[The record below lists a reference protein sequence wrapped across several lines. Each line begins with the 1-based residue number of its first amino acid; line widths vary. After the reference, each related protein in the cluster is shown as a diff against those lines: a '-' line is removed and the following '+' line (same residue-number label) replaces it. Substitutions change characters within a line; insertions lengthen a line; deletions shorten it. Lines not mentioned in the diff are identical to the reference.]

1 MEQPVIKEGTL
12 ALIDTFAYLFRSY
25 YMSAKNK
32 PLTNDKGFPTGLL
45 TGLVGMVKKFY
56 KDRKNMPFIVF
67 ALESQTKTKRAEK
80 LGEYKQ
86 NRKDAPKEMLLQ
98 IPIALEWLQKMGFTC
113 VEVNGF
119 EADDVIASL
128 ATLSP
133 YKTRIYS
140 KDKDFNQLLS
150 DKIALFDGKT
160 EFLAKDCVEKYG
172 ILPSQFTDYQGIVG
186 DSSDNYKG
194 VKGIGSKNAKE
205 LLQQLGS
212 LEKIYENLDLAKNLL
227 SPKMY
232 QALIQDKGSAFL
244 SKELA
249 TLERGCIKE
258 FDFLSCAFPSEN
270 PLLKIK
276 DELKEYGFISTLRD
290 LENSPTPLILENT
303 PLLDS
308 MPILENAP
316 ILDSVPIL
324 ENAPILDSVPASD
337 NAPKKSRMIVLESAA
352 PLNAFLEKL
361 KNPNA
366 RVFMRLVLN
375 KEKKVLALAFLLQ
388 DQGYFLPLE
397 EALFSPFSLEF
408 LENAFSQMLQH
419 AQIVGHDLKPLLSF
433 LKAKYQVPLENIRI
447 QDTQILAFLKNPEKV
462 GFDEVLREY
471 LKEELIPH
479 EKIKDFKAKA
489 EKSEQLNTELNAL
502 KRLCE
507 YFETGGLEE
516 GLLTLARDIE
526 TPFVKV
532 LMDMEFQ
539 GFKIDAP
546 YFKRLEQ
553 EFKDELKV
561 LERQILDL
569 IGVDFNLNSPKQLG
583 EVLYEK
589 LGLPKNKSHSTDEKN
604 LLKILDKH
612 PSIALI
618 LEYRE
623 LNKLFNTYTTPL
635 LRLKDKDDKIH
646 TTFIQTGT
654 ATGRLSSHSPNL
666 QNIPVRSPKGL
677 LIRKGFI
684 ASSKEYCLLGVD
696 YSQIELR
703 LLAHFSQDKD
713 LMEAFLK
720 GRDIHLE
727 TSKALFGGDLAKEKR
742 SIAKSINFGLVYGM
756 GSKKLSETLNIPLN
770 EAKSYIE
777 AYFKRFPSIK
787 DYLNR
792 MKEEILKTSKAFTL
806 LGRYRVF
813 DFTGANDYVKGNYLR
828 EGVNAIFQGSASDL
842 LKLGMLKVS
851 ERFKNNPSVRLLLQ
865 VHDELIFEI
874 EEKNAPEL
882 QQEIQRILNDEVY
895 PLRVPLETSAFV
907 ANRWNELKG

>member
-1 MEQPVIKEGTL
+1 MEEPVIKEGTL

-67 ALESQTKTKRAEK
+67 ALESQIKTKRSEK

-98 IPIALEWLQKMGFTC
+98 IPIALEWLQKMGFVC
-113 VEVNGF
+113 VEVSGF

-205 LLQQLGS
+205 LLQRLGS

-232 QALIQDKGSAFL
+232 QALIQDKESAFL

-258 FDFLSCAFPSEN
+258 FDFSSCAFPSEN

-290 LENSPTPLILENT
+290 LENSPTPLILDNASLLENT
-303 PLLDS
+303 L
-308 MPILENAP
+308 
-316 ILDSVPIL
+316 
-324 ENAPILDSVPASD
+324 ASD
-337 NAPKKSRMIVLESAA
+337 NAPKKSCMIVLENTAFLS
-352 PLNAFLEKL
+352 AFLEKL
-361 KNPNA
+361 EKTNA
-366 RVFMRLVLN
+366 RIFMRLALD
-375 KEKKVLALAFLLQ
+375 KEKKVLALAFLYE

-408 LENAFSQMLQH
+408 LQNAFSQMLQH
-419 AQIVGHDLKPLLSF
+419 ACIIGHDLKPLLSF
-433 LKAKYQVPLENIRI
+433 LKAKYQVSLENIRI

-462 GFDEVLREY
+462 GFDEVLKQY
-471 LKEELIPH
+471 LKEEWIPH
-479 EKIKDFKAKA
+479 EKIKDFKTKSKA
-489 EKSEQLNTELNAL
+489 GKLEQLDRELNAL

-507 YFETGGLEE
+507 YFEKGGLEE
-516 GLLTLARDIE
+516 GLLALAREVE
-526 TPFVKV
+526 TPLMKV
-532 LMDMEFQ
+532 LMGMEFQ

-553 EFKDELKV
+553 EFKNELHV
-561 LERQILDL
+561 LERQILEL
-569 IGVDFNLNSPKQLG
+569 IGVDFNLNSPKQLS
-583 EVLYEK
+583 EILYEK
-589 LGLPKNKSHSTDEKN
+589 LELPKNKSHSTDEKS

-713 LMEAFLK
+713 LMDAFLK

-727 TSKALFGGDLAKEKR
+727 TSKALFGEDLAKEKR

-813 DFTGANDYVKGNYLR
+813 DFTGANDYIKGNYLR

-874 EEKNAPEL
+874 EEKNALEL

-895 PLRVPLETSAFV
+895 PLRVPLETSAFI
-907 ANRWNELKG
+907 AKRWNELKG

>member
-1 MEQPVIKEGTL
+1 MEEPVIKEGTL

-25 YMSAKNK
+25 YMGAKNK
-32 PLTNDKGFPTGLL
+32 ALTNDKGFPTGLL

-113 VEVNGF
+113 VEVSGF

-205 LLQQLGS
+205 LLQRLGS
-212 LEKIYENLDLAKNLL
+212 LEKIYENLDLVKNLL

-232 QALIQDKGSAFL
+232 QALIQDKESAFL

-276 DELKEYGFISTLRD
+276 NELKEYGFISTLRD
-290 LENSPTPLILENT
+290 LENSPTPLILDNTPPLENT
-303 PLLDS
+303 P
-308 MPILENAP
+308 
-316 ILDSVPIL
+316 
-324 ENAPILDSVPASD
+324 ASE
-337 NAPKKSRMIVLESAA
+337 NAPKKSRLIVLENTA
-352 PLNAFLEKL
+352 PLSAFLEKL
-361 KNPNA
+361 KKTNA
-366 RVFMRLVLN
+366 RIFMRLVLD
-375 KEKKVLALAFLLQ
+375 KEKKVLALAFLLE

-397 EALFSPFSLEF
+397 EVLFSPFSLEF
-408 LENAFSQMLQH
+408 LQNAFSQILQH
-419 AQIVGHDLKPLLSF
+419 AQIIGHDLKPLLSF
-433 LKAKYQVPLENIRI
+433 LKAKYQVSLENIRI

-462 GFDEVLREY
+462 GFDEVLKQY
-471 LKEELIPH
+471 LKEEWIPH
-479 EKIKDFKAKA
+479 EKIKDFKTKSKA
-489 EKSEQLNTELNAL
+489 EKLEQLDMELNAL

-507 YFETGGLEE
+507 YFEKGGLEE
-516 GLLTLARDIE
+516 GLLALAREVE
-526 TPFVKV
+526 TPFMKV
-532 LMDMEFQ
+532 LMGMEFQ

-553 EFKDELKV
+553 EFKNELHV

-569 IGVDFNLNSPKQLG
+569 IGADFNLNSPKQLS
-583 EVLYEK
+583 EILYEK
-589 LGLPKNKSHSTDEKN
+589 LELPQNKSHSTDEKS

-713 LMEAFLK
+713 LMDAFLK

-727 TSKALFGGDLAKEKR
+727 TSKALFGEDLAKEKR

-756 GSKKLSETLNIPLN
+756 GSKKLSETLNIPLS

-777 AYFKRFPSIK
+777 AYFRRFPSIK

-813 DFTGANDYVKGNYLR
+813 DFTGANDYIKGNYLR

-874 EEKNAPEL
+874 EEKNALEL
-882 QQEIQRILNDEVY
+882 QREIQRILNDEVY
-895 PLRVPLETSAFV
+895 PLRVPLETSAFI
-907 ANRWNELKG
+907 AKRWNELKG

>member
-25 YMSAKNK
+25 YMSAKTK

-113 VEVNGF
+113 VEISGF
-119 EADDVIASL
+119 EADDVIATL

-194 VKGIGSKNAKE
+194 VKGIGNKNAKE

-232 QALIQDKGSAFL
+232 QALIQDKESAFL

-290 LENSPTPLILENT
+290 LENSPLIV
-303 PLLDS
+303 
-308 MPILENAP
+308 ENAP
-316 ILDSVPIL
+316 ILNSVPIL
-324 ENAPILDSVPASD
+324 DNTPTLDS
-337 NAPKKSRMIVLESAA
+337 APKKSRMIVLESAE
-352 PLNAFLEKL
+352 PLSMFLEKL

-366 RVFMRLVLN
+366 RVFMRLVLD
-375 KEKKVLALAFLLQ
+375 KDKKILALAFLLQ

-408 LENAFSQMLQH
+408 LQNAFSQILQH
-419 AQIVGHDLKPLLSF
+419 ACIIGHDLKPLLSF
-433 LKAKYQVPLENIRI
+433 LKAKYQVSLENIHI

-462 GFDEVLREY
+462 GFDEVLKEY
-471 LKEELIPH
+471 LKEDLISH
-479 EKIKDFKAKA
+479 EKIKDFKTTSKA
-489 EKSEQLNTELNAL
+489 EKSERLSLELNAL

-507 YFETGGLEE
+507 YFEKGGLEE
-516 GLLTLARDIE
+516 GLLTLAKEIE

-532 LMDMEFQ
+532 LMGMEFQ

-553 EFKDELKV
+553 EFKNELNV

-583 EVLYEK
+583 EVLYDK

-612 PSIALI
+612 PSIPLI

-727 TSKALFGGDLAKEKR
+727 TSKALFGEDLAKEKR

-756 GSKKLSETLNIPLN
+756 GSKKLSETLSIPLS

-787 DYLNR
+787 DYLNGMR
-792 MKEEILKTSKAFTL
+792 EEILKTSKAFTL

-813 DFTGANDYVKGNYLR
+813 DFNGVNDYVKGNYLR

-895 PLRVPLETSAFV
+895 PLRVPLETSAFI
-907 ANRWNELKG
+907 AKRWNELKG

>member
-32 PLTNDKGFPTGLL
+32 PLTNVKGFPTGLL

-113 VEVNGF
+113 VEVSGF

-205 LLQQLGS
+205 LLQRLGS

-232 QALIQDKGSAFL
+232 QALIQDKASAFL

-258 FDFLSCAFPSEN
+258 FDFLSCAFPNEN

-290 LENSPTPLILENT
+290 LEKSPLIA
-303 PLLDS
+303 
-308 MPILENAP
+308 ENAP
-316 ILDSVPIL
+316 ILD
-324 ENAPILDSVPASD
+324 NAPASD
-337 NAPKKSRMIVLESAA
+337 NAPALENAPKKSCMIVLESAE
-352 PLNAFLEKL
+352 PLSMFLEKL
-361 KNPNA
+361 KKTNA
-366 RVFMRLVLN
+366 RIFMRLVLN

-408 LENAFSQMLQH
+408 LQNAFSQMLQH
-419 AQIVGHDLKPLLSF
+419 ACIIGHDLKPLLSF
-433 LKAKYQVPLENIRI
+433 LKAKYQVSLENIRI

-462 GFDEVLREY
+462 GFDEVLKEY

-479 EKIKDFKAKA
+479 EKIKDFKTTSKA
-489 EKSEQLNTELNAL
+489 EKLEQLSLELSAL

-507 YFETGGLEE
+507 YFEKGGLEE
-516 GLLTLARDIE
+516 NLLALARGVE
-526 TPFVKV
+526 TPFMKV
-532 LMDMEFQ
+532 LMGMEFQ

-589 LGLPKNKSHSTDEKN
+589 LGLPKNKSHSTDEKS

-756 GSKKLSETLNIPLN
+756 GSKKLSETLNISLS

-813 DFTGANDYVKGNYLR
+813 DFNGVNDYIKGNYLR

-874 EEKNAPEL
+874 EEKNALEL

-895 PLRVPLETSAFV
+895 PLRVPLETSTFIAK
-907 ANRWNELKG
+907 RWNELKD

>member
-1 MEQPVIKEGTL
+1 MEEPVIKEGTL

-67 ALESQTKTKRAEK
+67 ALESQTKTKRSEK

-113 VEVNGF
+113 VEVSGF

-205 LLQQLGS
+205 LLQRLGS

-258 FDFLSCAFPSEN
+258 FDFSSCAFPSEN

-290 LENSPTPLILENT
+290 LENSPKPLISDNTPLLENT
-303 PLLDS
+303 PLL
-308 MPILENAP
+308 
-316 ILDSVPIL
+316 
-324 ENAPILDSVPASD
+324 D
-337 NAPKKSRMIVLESAA
+337 NAPKKSRMIILENTES
-352 PLNAFLEKL
+352 LSAFLERL
-361 KNPNA
+361 KKTNA
-366 RVFMRLVLN
+366 RIFMRLVLD
-375 KEKKVLALAFLLQ
+375 KEKKVLALAFLLE

-408 LENAFSQMLQH
+408 LQNAFFKMLQH
-419 AQIVGHDLKPLLSF
+419 AQIIGHDLKPLLSF
-433 LKAKYQVPLENIRI
+433 LKAKYQVSLEDIRI

-462 GFDEVLREY
+462 GFDEVLKQY
-471 LKEELIPH
+471 LKEEWIPH
-479 EKIKDFKAKA
+479 EKIKDFKTKSKA
-489 EKSEQLNTELNAL
+489 GKLEQLDRELNAL

-507 YFETGGLEE
+507 YFEKGGLEE
-516 GLLTLARDIE
+516 GLLALAREVE
-526 TPFVKV
+526 TPFMKV
-532 LMDMEFQ
+532 LMGMEFQ
-539 GFKIDAP
+539 GFKIDAS

-553 EFKDELKV
+553 EFKNELHV
-561 LERQILDL
+561 LERQILEL
-569 IGVDFNLNSPKQLG
+569 IGVDFNLNSPKQLS
-583 EVLYEK
+583 EILYEK
-589 LGLPKNKSHSTDEKN
+589 LELPKNKSHSTDEKS

-713 LMEAFLK
+713 LMDAFLK

-727 TSKALFGGDLAKEKR
+727 TSKALFGEDLAKEKR

-770 EAKSYIE
+770 EAKSYTE
-777 AYFKRFPSIK
+777 AYFRRFPSIK

-813 DFTGANDYVKGNYLR
+813 DFAGANDYIKGNYLR

-895 PLRVPLETSAFV
+895 SLRVPLETSAFM
-907 ANRWNELKG
+907 AKRWNELKG

>member
-1 MEQPVIKEGTL
+1 MEELKEGTL

-25 YMSAKNK
+25 FMSAKNK

-80 LGEYKQ
+80 LGEYKK

-98 IPIALEWLQKMGFTC
+98 IPIALEWLQKMGFVC
-113 VEVNGF
+113 VEVSGF

-205 LLQQLGS
+205 LLQRLGS

-232 QALIQDKGSAFL
+232 QSLIQDKGSAFL

-258 FDFLSCAFPSEN
+258 FDFSSCAFPSEN

-290 LENSPTPLILENT
+290 LENSPTPLILDNA
-303 PLLDS
+303 PL
-308 MPILENAP
+308 LENAP
-316 ILDSVPIL
+316 LL
-324 ENAPILDSVPASD
+324 D
-337 NAPKKSRMIVLESAA
+337 NAPKKSRMIVLENTE
-352 PLNAFLEKL
+352 PLSAFLEKL
-361 KNPNA
+361 KKTNA
-366 RVFMRLVLN
+366 RIFMRLVLD
-375 KEKKVLALAFLLQ
+375 KEKKVLALAFLLE

-408 LENAFSQMLQH
+408 LQNAFFKMLQH
-419 AQIVGHDLKPLLSF
+419 AQIIGHDLKPLLSF
-433 LKAKYQVPLENIRI
+433 LKAKYQVSLENIRI

-462 GFDEVLREY
+462 GFDEVLKQY
-471 LKEELIPH
+471 LKEELVPH
-479 EKIKDFKAKA
+479 EKIKDFKTKSKA
-489 EKSEQLNTELNAL
+489 EKLEQLDRELHAL

-507 YFETGGLEE
+507 YFEKGGLEE
-516 GLLTLARDIE
+516 GLLALAREVE
-526 TPFVKV
+526 TPFMKV
-532 LMDMEFQ
+532 LMGMEFQ

-553 EFKDELKV
+553 EFKNELHV

-569 IGVDFNLNSPKQLG
+569 IGVDFNLNSPKQLS
-583 EVLYEK
+583 EILYEK
-589 LGLPKNKSHSTDEKN
+589 LELPKNKSHSTDEKS

-713 LMEAFLK
+713 LMDAFLK

-727 TSKALFGGDLAKEKR
+727 TSKALFGEDLAKEKR

-813 DFTGANDYVKGNYLR
+813 DFTGVNDYIKGNYLR

-874 EEKNAPEL
+874 EEKNALEL

-895 PLRVPLETSAFV
+895 PLRVPLETSAFM
-907 ANRWNELKG
+907 AKRWNELKG

>member
-56 KDRKNMPFIVF
+56 KDKKNMPFIVF

-194 VKGIGSKNAKE
+194 IKGIGSKNAKE

-232 QALIQDKGSAFL
+232 QALIHDKGSAFL

-258 FDFLSCAFPSEN
+258 FDFSSCAFPSEN

-290 LENSPTPLILENT
+290 LENSPLIV
-303 PLLDS
+303 
-308 MPILENAP
+308 ENAP

-324 ENAPILDSVPASD
+324 ENAPALD
-337 NAPKKSRMIVLESAA
+337 NAPKKSRMIVLE
-352 PLNAFLEKL
+352 NAELLSMFLEKL
-361 KNPNA
+361 KNPST
-366 RVFMRLVLN
+366 RVFARLVLN
-375 KEKKVLALAFLLQ
+375 KEKKVLALAFLYE

-408 LENAFSQMLQH
+408 LQNAFSQMLQH
-419 AQIVGHDLKPLLSF
+419 ACIIGHDLKPLLSF
-433 LKAKYQVPLENIRI
+433 LKAKYQVSLENIHI

-462 GFDEVLREY
+462 GFDEVLKEY
-471 LKEELIPH
+471 LKEDLIPH
-479 EKIKDFKAKA
+479 EKIKDFKTTSKA
-489 EKSEQLNTELNAL
+489 EKLEQLNMELNAL

-507 YFETGGLEE
+507 YFEKGGLEE
-516 GLLTLARDIE
+516 GLLILARDIE
-526 TPFVKV
+526 TPFMKV

-553 EFKDELKV
+553 EFKNELHV

-569 IGVDFNLNSPKQLG
+569 IGVDFNLNSPKQLS
-583 EVLYEK
+583 EILYEK

-612 PSIALI
+612 PSIPLI

-742 SIAKSINFGLVYGM
+742 SITKSINFGLVYGM
-756 GSKKLSETLNIPLN
+756 GSKKLSETLNIPLS

-787 DYLNR
+787 DYLNG

-813 DFTGANDYVKGNYLR
+813 DFNGVNDYVKGNYLR

-895 PLRVPLETSAFV
+895 PLRVPLETSTFIAK
-907 ANRWNELKG
+907 RWNELKG

>member
-25 YMSAKNK
+25 YMSAKTK

-113 VEVNGF
+113 VEMSGF

-212 LEKIYENLDLAKNLL
+212 LENIYENLDLAKNLL

-232 QALIQDKGSAFL
+232 QALIQDKASAFL

-258 FDFLSCAFPSEN
+258 FDFLGCAFPSEN

-290 LENSPTPLILENT
+290 LENSSTPLILDNAPLLENT
-303 PLLDS
+303 PLLD
-308 MPILENAP
+308 NT
-316 ILDSVPIL
+316 
-324 ENAPILDSVPASD
+324 PASD
-337 NAPKKSRMIVLESAA
+337 NAPTKSSMIVLESAE
-352 PLNAFLEKL
+352 PLSMVLEKL

-366 RVFMRLVLN
+366 RVFARLVLD

-408 LENAFSQMLQH
+408 LQNAFSQMLQH
-419 AQIVGHDLKPLLSF
+419 VQIVGHDLKPLLSF
-433 LKAKYQVPLENIRI
+433 LKAKYQVSLENIRI

-462 GFDEVLREY
+462 GFDEVLKEY
-471 LKEELIPH
+471 LKEDLIPH
-479 EKIKDFKAKA
+479 EKIKDFKTKA
-489 EKSEQLNTELNAL
+489 EKLELLSVELNAL

-507 YFETGGLEE
+507 YFEKGGLEE
-516 GLLTLARDIE
+516 NLLALARGVE
-526 TPFVKV
+526 TPFMKV
-532 LMDMEFQ
+532 LMGMEFQ

-553 EFKDELKV
+553 EFKNELHV

-569 IGVDFNLNSPKQLG
+569 IGVGFNLNSPKQLS
-583 EVLYEK
+583 EILYEK
-589 LGLPKNKSHSTDEKN
+589 LELPKNKSHSTDEKN

-612 PSIALI
+612 PSIPLI

>member
-1 MEQPVIKEGTL
+1 MEELKEGTL

-45 TGLVGMVKKFY
+45 MGLVGMVKKFY

-113 VEVNGF
+113 VEVSGF

-160 EFLAKDCVEKYG
+160 EFLVKDCVEKYG

-205 LLQQLGS
+205 LLQRLGS

-249 TLERGCIKE
+249 TLERECIKE

-290 LENSPTPLILENT
+290 LENSPTPLILDNAL
-303 PLLDS
+303 LLD
-308 MPILENAP
+308 NT
-316 ILDSVPIL
+316 
-324 ENAPILDSVPASD
+324 PASD
-337 NAPKKSRMIVLESAA
+337 NAPKKSRMIVLENTE
-352 PLNAFLEKL
+352 PLSAFLEKL
-361 KNPNA
+361 EKTNA
-366 RVFMRLVLN
+366 RIFMRLALD

-408 LENAFSQMLQH
+408 LQNAFFKMLQH

-433 LKAKYQVPLENIRI
+433 LKAKYQVSLENIRI

-462 GFDEVLREY
+462 GFDEVLKEY
-471 LKEELIPH
+471 LKEEWIPH
-479 EKIKDFKAKA
+479 EKIKDFKTKSKA
-489 EKSEQLNTELNAL
+489 EKLELLSVELNAL

-507 YFETGGLEE
+507 YFEKGGLEE
-516 GLLTLARDIE
+516 GLLALAREVE

-532 LMDMEFQ
+532 LIGMEFQ

-553 EFKDELKV
+553 EFKNELHV
-561 LERQILDL
+561 LERQILEL
-569 IGVDFNLNSPKQLG
+569 IGVDFNLNSPKQLS

-589 LGLPKNKSHSTDEKN
+589 LELPQNKSHSTDEKS

-727 TSKALFGGDLAKEKR
+727 TSKALFGEDLAKEKR

-813 DFTGANDYVKGNYLR
+813 DFTGANDYIKGNYLR

-895 PLRVPLETSAFV
+895 PLRVPLETSAFI
-907 ANRWNELKG
+907 AKRWNELKG

>member
-98 IPIALEWLQKMGFTC
+98 IPIALEWLQKMGFVC

-205 LLQQLGS
+205 LLQRLGS

-232 QALIQDKGSAFL
+232 QALIQDKASAFL

-290 LENSPTPLILENT
+290 LENSPTPLILDNA
-303 PLLDS
+303 PLLD
-308 MPILENAP
+308 NA
-316 ILDSVPIL
+316 ST
-324 ENAPILDSVPASD
+324 SD
-337 NAPKKSRMIVLESAA
+337 NAPKKSRLIVLENTELLS
-352 PLNAFLEKL
+352 AFLEKL
-361 KNPNA
+361 KKTNA
-366 RVFMRLVLN
+366 RIFARLVLD
-375 KEKKVLALAFLLQ
+375 KEKKVLALAFLYE

-408 LENAFSQMLQH
+408 LQNAFSQMLQH
-419 AQIVGHDLKPLLSF
+419 AQIIGHDLKPLLSF

-462 GFDEVLREY
+462 GFDEVLKQY

-479 EKIKDFKAKA
+479 EKIKDFKTKSKA
-489 EKSEQLNTELNAL
+489 EKSEQLDRELNAL

-507 YFETGGLEE
+507 YFEKGGLEE
-516 GLLTLARDIE
+516 GLLALAREVE
-526 TPFVKV
+526 TPFMKV
-532 LMDMEFQ
+532 LMGMEFQ

-553 EFKDELKV
+553 EFKNELHV
-561 LERQILDL
+561 LERQILEL
-569 IGVDFNLNSPKQLG
+569 IGADFNLNSPKQLS
-583 EVLYEK
+583 EILYEK
-589 LGLPKNKSHSTDEKN
+589 LELPKNKSHSTDEKS

-713 LMEAFLK
+713 LMDAFLK

-727 TSKALFGGDLAKEKR
+727 TSKALFGEDLAKEKR

-756 GSKKLSETLNIPLN
+756 GSKKLSETLNIPLS

-813 DFTGANDYVKGNYLR
+813 DFTGANDYIKGNYLR

-895 PLRVPLETSAFV
+895 PLRVPLETSAFI
-907 ANRWNELKG
+907 AKRWNELKG

>member
-67 ALESQTKTKRAEK
+67 ALESQTKTKRSEK

-205 LLQQLGS
+205 LLQRLGS

-232 QALIQDKGSAFL
+232 QALIHDKASAFL

-290 LENSPTPLILENT
+290 LENSSTPLIAENA
-303 PLLDS
+303 PLLD
-308 MPILENAP
+308 NAP
-316 ILDSVPIL
+316 TL
-324 ENAPILDSVPASD
+324 D
-337 NAPKKSRMIVLESAA
+337 NAPKKSCMIVLKSVE
-352 PLNAFLEKL
+352 PLSMFLEKL

-397 EALFSPFSLEF
+397 EVLFSPFSLEF
-408 LENAFSQMLQH
+408 LQNAFSQMLQH
-419 AQIVGHDLKPLLSF
+419 AQIIGHDLKPLLSF
-433 LKAKYQVPLENIRI
+433 LKAKYQVSLENIRI

-462 GFDEVLREY
+462 GFDEALKEY

-479 EKIKDFKAKA
+479 EKIKDFKTKSKT
-489 EKSEQLNTELNAL
+489 EKLEQLDMELNAL

-507 YFETGGLEE
+507 YFEKGGLEE
-516 GLLTLARDIE
+516 GLLALAREVE

-532 LMDMEFQ
+532 LMGMEFQ

-553 EFKDELKV
+553 EFKNELHV

-569 IGVDFNLNSPKQLG
+569 IGVDFNLNSPKQLS

-589 LGLPKNKSHSTDEKN
+589 LELPKNKSHSTDEKN

-720 GRDIHLE
+720 GQDIHLE
-727 TSKALFGGDLAKEKR
+727 TSKALFGEDLAKEKR

-813 DFTGANDYVKGNYLR
+813 DFTGANDYIKGNYLR

>member
-80 LGEYKQ
+80 LGAYKQ

-113 VEVNGF
+113 VEVSGF

-150 DKIALFDGKT
+150 DKIVLFDGKT

-205 LLQQLGS
+205 LLQRLGS

-232 QALIQDKGSAFL
+232 QALIHDKESAFL

-249 TLERGCIKE
+249 TLERGCIQE

-290 LENSPTPLILENT
+290 LENSPAPLISDNA
-303 PLLDS
+303 
-308 MPILENAP
+308 PILENAP
-316 ILDSVPIL
+316 
-324 ENAPILDSVPASD
+324 
-337 NAPKKSRMIVLESAA
+337 KKSRLIVLENIVLLS
-352 PLNAFLEKL
+352 AFLEKL
-361 KNPNA
+361 KNSNA
-366 RVFMRLVLN
+366 RIFARLVLD

-397 EALFSPFSLEF
+397 EALFSPFSSEF
-408 LENAFSQMLQH
+408 LQNAFSQMLQH
-419 AQIVGHDLKPLLSF
+419 AQIIGHDLKPLLSF
-433 LKAKYQVPLENIRI
+433 LKAKYQVSLENIRI

-462 GFDEVLREY
+462 GLDEALQEY
-471 LKEELIPH
+471 LKEELVLH
-479 EKIKDFKAKA
+479 ETIKDFKTKSKA
-489 EKSEQLNTELNAL
+489 EKLEQLDRELNAL
-502 KRLCE
+502 KRLCA
-507 YFETGGLEE
+507 YFEKGGLEE
-516 GLLTLARDIE
+516 GLLALAKEVE

-532 LMDMEFQ
+532 LMGMEFQ

-546 YFKRLEQ
+546 YFKHLEQ
-553 EFKDELKV
+553 EFKNELHV

-569 IGVDFNLNSPKQLG
+569 IGVDFNLNSPKQLS
-583 EVLYEK
+583 EILYEK
-589 LGLPKNKSHSTDEKN
+589 LELPQNKSHSTDEKS

-713 LMEAFLK
+713 LIDAFLK

-727 TSKALFGGDLAKEKR
+727 TSKALFGEELAKEKR

-907 ANRWNELKG
+907 AKRWNELKG

>member
-1 MEQPVIKEGTL
+1 MEQLKEGTL

-32 PLTNDKGFPTGLL
+32 PLTNNKGFPTGLL

-67 ALESQTKTKRAEK
+67 ALESQTKTKRSEK
-80 LGEYKQ
+80 LGAYKQ

-113 VEVNGF
+113 VEVSGF
-119 EADDVIASL
+119 EADDVIATL

-160 EFLAKDCVEKYG
+160 EFLAKDCVKKYG

-205 LLQQLGS
+205 LLQRLGS
-212 LEKIYENLDLAKNLL
+212 LEKIYESLDLAKNLL

-232 QALIQDKGSAFL
+232 QALIQDKESAFL

-249 TLERGCIKE
+249 TLERECIKE

-290 LENSPTPLILENT
+290 LENSPAPLILENT
-303 PLLDS
+303 PAL
-308 MPILENAP
+308 
-316 ILDSVPIL
+316 
-324 ENAPILDSVPASD
+324 D
-337 NAPKKSRMIVLESAA
+337 NAPKKSCMIVLENTA
-352 PLNAFLEKL
+352 PLSAFLEKL

-366 RVFMRLVLN
+366 RIFMRLVLN
-375 KEKKVLALAFLLQ
+375 KEKKVLALAFLEE

-397 EALFSPFSLEF
+397 EALFSPFSSEF
-408 LENAFSQMLQH
+408 LQNAFSQMLQH

-433 LKAKYQVPLENIRI
+433 LKAKYQVSLENIRI

-462 GFDEVLREY
+462 GFDEVLKEY
-471 LKEELIPH
+471 LKEELILH
-479 EKIKDFKAKA
+479 ETIKDFKTKSKA
-489 EKSEQLNTELNAL
+489 EKLERLDRELNAL
-502 KRLCE
+502 KRLCT
-507 YFETGGLEE
+507 YFEKGGLEE
-516 GLLTLARDIE
+516 NLLALAREVE

-532 LMDMEFQ
+532 LMGMEFQ

-546 YFKRLEQ
+546 YFKQLEQ
-553 EFKDELKV
+553 EFKNELHV

-569 IGVDFNLNSPKQLG
+569 IGVDFNLNSPKQLS
-583 EVLYEK
+583 EILYEK
-589 LGLPKNKSHSTDEKN
+589 LELPKNKSHSTDEKS

-666 QNIPVRSPKGL
+666 QNIPVRSSKGL

-713 LMEAFLK
+713 LMDAFLK

-813 DFTGANDYVKGNYLR
+813 DFNGVNDYVKGNYLR

-907 ANRWNELKG
+907 AKRWNELKG

>member
-25 YMSAKNK
+25 YMSAKTK

-56 KDRKNMPFIVF
+56 KDKKNMPFIVF

-160 EFLAKDCVEKYG
+160 EFLVKDCVEKYG

-290 LENSPTPLILENT
+290 LENSPTPLIV
-303 PLLDS
+303 
-308 MPILENAP
+308 ENAP

-324 ENAPILDSVPASD
+324 DSTPASD
-337 NAPKKSRMIVLESAA
+337 NAPKKLRMIVLESAA
-352 PLNAFLEKL
+352 PLSMFLEKL

-408 LENAFSQMLQH
+408 LQNAFSQMLQH

-433 LKAKYQVPLENIRI
+433 LKAKYQVSLENIRI

-471 LKEELIPH
+471 LKEDLIPH
-479 EKIKDFKAKA
+479 EKIKDFKTKSKV
-489 EKSEQLNTELNAL
+489 EKLEQLDMELNAL

-507 YFETGGLEE
+507 YFEKGGLEE
-516 GLLTLARDIE
+516 GLLALARE
-526 TPFVKV
+526 VEVPLMKV
-532 LMDMEFQ
+532 LMGMEFQ

-553 EFKDELKV
+553 EFKNELHV

-569 IGVDFNLNSPKQLG
+569 IGVDFNLNSPKQLS
-583 EVLYEK
+583 EILYEK
-589 LGLPKNKSHSTDEKN
+589 LELPQNKSRSTDEKS

-713 LMEAFLK
+713 LMDAFLK

-813 DFTGANDYVKGNYLR
+813 DFNGVNDYVKGNYLR

-895 PLRVPLETSAFV
+895 PLRVPLETSAFI
-907 ANRWNELKG
+907 AKRWNELKG

>member
-56 KDRKNMPFIVF
+56 KDKKNMPFIVF

-113 VEVNGF
+113 VEISGF

-205 LLQQLGS
+205 LLQRLGS

-270 PLLKIK
+270 PLLKIR

-290 LENSPTPLILENT
+290 LENSPLILDNA
-303 PLLDS
+303 PALDS
-308 MPILENAP
+308 T
-316 ILDSVPIL
+316 
-324 ENAPILDSVPASD
+324 PALD
-337 NAPKKSRMIVLESAA
+337 NAPKKSRMIVLENTELLSM
-352 PLNAFLEKL
+352 FLEKL

-366 RVFMRLVLN
+366 RIFARLVLN

-397 EALFSPFSLEF
+397 EALFSPFSLE
-408 LENAFSQMLQH
+408 LLQNAFSQMLQH
-419 AQIVGHDLKPLLSF
+419 ACIIGHDLKPLLSF

-462 GFDEVLREY
+462 GFDEVLEEY
-471 LKEELIPH
+471 LKEDLIPH
-479 EKIKDFKAKA
+479 EKIKDFKTTSKA
-489 EKSEQLNTELNAL
+489 EKSEQLSLELNAL

-507 YFETGGLEE
+507 YFEKGGLEE
-516 GLLTLARDIE
+516 NLLSLARDIE
-526 TPFVKV
+526 TPFMKV
-532 LMDMEFQ
+532 LMGMEFQ
-539 GFKIDAP
+539 GFKIDVP

-612 PSIALI
+612 PSIPLI

-813 DFTGANDYVKGNYLR
+813 DFTGVNDYVKGNYLR

>member
-1 MEQPVIKEGTL
+1 MEEPVIKEGTL

-25 YMSAKNK
+25 YMGAKNK
-32 PLTNDKGFPTGLL
+32 PLTNVKGFPTGLL

-56 KDRKNMPFIVF
+56 KDKKNMPFIVF

-113 VEVNGF
+113 VEVSGF

-150 DKIALFDGKT
+150 DKIVLFDGKT
-160 EFLAKDCVEKYG
+160 EFLVKDCVEKYG

-205 LLQQLGS
+205 LLQRLGS

-232 QALIQDKGSAFL
+232 QALIQDKESAFL

-258 FDFLSCAFPSEN
+258 FDFSSCAFPSEN

-290 LENSPTPLILENT
+290 LENSPTPLILENM
-303 PLLDS
+303 PLLDNT
-308 MPILENAP
+308 PTL
-316 ILDSVPIL
+316 
-324 ENAPILDSVPASD
+324 D
-337 NAPKKSRMIVLESAA
+337 NAPKKSRLIVLENTV
-352 PLNAFLEKL
+352 PLSAFLEKL
-361 KNPNA
+361 KKANA
-366 RVFMRLVLN
+366 RIFMRLALD
-375 KEKKVLALAFLLQ
+375 KEKKVLALAFLLE

-408 LENAFSQMLQH
+408 LQNAFFKMLQH
-419 AQIVGHDLKPLLSF
+419 ACIIGHDLKPLLSF
-433 LKAKYQVPLENIRI
+433 LKAKYQVSLENIRI

-462 GFDEVLREY
+462 GFDEVLKEY
-471 LKEELIPH
+471 LKEELVPH
-479 EKIKDFKAKA
+479 EKIKDFKTKSKA
-489 EKSEQLNTELNAL
+489 GKLEQLDMELNAL

-507 YFETGGLEE
+507 YFEKGGLEE
-516 GLLTLARDIE
+516 GLLALAREVE
-526 TPFVKV
+526 TPFIKV
-532 LMDMEFQ
+532 LMGMEFQ

-553 EFKDELKV
+553 EFKNELHV
-561 LERQILDL
+561 LERQILEL
-569 IGVDFNLNSPKQLG
+569 IGVDFNLNSPKQLS
-583 EVLYEK
+583 EILYEK
-589 LGLPKNKSHSTDEKN
+589 LELPKNKSRSTDEKS

-713 LMEAFLK
+713 LMDAFLK

-727 TSKALFGGDLAKEKR
+727 TSKALFGEDLAKEKR

-813 DFTGANDYVKGNYLR
+813 DFTGVNDYVKGNYLR

-851 ERFKNNPSVRLLLQ
+851 ERFKNNLSVRLLLQ

-895 PLRVPLETSAFV
+895 PLRVPLETSAFM
-907 ANRWNELKG
+907 AKRWNELKR

>member
-113 VEVNGF
+113 VEISGF

-258 FDFLSCAFPSEN
+258 FDFSSCAFPSEN

-290 LENSPTPLILENT
+290 LENSPTPLILENAPILNSAPT
-303 PLLDS
+303 LDS
-308 MPILENAP
+308 MPILDNAP
-316 ILDSVPIL
+316 AL
-324 ENAPILDSVPASD
+324 E
-337 NAPKKSRMIVLESAA
+337 NAPKKSRMIVLENTA
-352 PLNAFLEKL
+352 PLSMFLEKL

-366 RVFMRLVLN
+366 RIFARLVLD

-419 AQIVGHDLKPLLSF
+419 ACIVGHDLKPLLSF

-462 GFDEVLREY
+462 GFDEVLKEY
-471 LKEELIPH
+471 LKEELVPH
-479 EKIKDFKAKA
+479 EKIKDFKTKA
-489 EKSEQLNTELNAL
+489 EKLELLSVELNAL

-507 YFETGGLEE
+507 YFEKGGLEE
-516 GLLTLARDIE
+516 GLLALAKEIE
-526 TPFVKV
+526 TPFMKV
-532 LMDMEFQ
+532 LMGMEFQ

-553 EFKDELKV
+553 EFKNELNV

-569 IGVDFNLNSPKQLG
+569 IGVDFNLNSPKQLS

-770 EAKSYIE
+770 EAKSYME

-813 DFTGANDYVKGNYLR
+813 DFTGVNDYVKSNYLR

>member
-1 MEQPVIKEGTL
+1 MEEPVIKEGTL

-56 KDRKNMPFIVF
+56 KDRKNMLFIVF

-113 VEVNGF
+113 VEVSGF

-160 EFLAKDCVEKYG
+160 EFLVKDCVEKYG

-205 LLQQLGS
+205 LLQRLGS

-232 QALIQDKGSAFL
+232 QALIQDKESAFL

-258 FDFLSCAFPSEN
+258 FDFSSCAFPSEN

-290 LENSPTPLILENT
+290 LENSPTPLILDNT
-303 PLLDS
+303 PLL
-308 MPILENAP
+308 ENT
-316 ILDSVPIL
+316 
-324 ENAPILDSVPASD
+324 PASD
-337 NAPKKSRMIVLESAA
+337 NAPKKSRMIVLENTA
-352 PLNAFLEKL
+352 PLSAFLEKL
-361 KNPNA
+361 KKTNA
-366 RVFMRLVLN
+366 RIFMRLALD
-375 KEKKVLALAFLLQ
+375 KEKKVLALAFLYE

-408 LENAFSQMLQH
+408 LQNAFSQMLQH
-419 AQIVGHDLKPLLSF
+419 AQIIGHDLKPLLSF
-433 LKAKYQVPLENIRI
+433 LKAKYQVSLENIRI

-462 GFDEVLREY
+462 GFDEVLKEY
-471 LKEELIPH
+471 LKEEWIPH
-479 EKIKDFKAKA
+479 EKIKDFKT
-489 EKSEQLNTELNAL
+489 KSKVGKLEQLDMELNAL

-507 YFETGGLEE
+507 YFEKGGLEE
-516 GLLTLARDIE
+516 GLLALAREVE
-526 TPFVKV
+526 TPFMKV
-532 LMDMEFQ
+532 LMGMEFQ

-553 EFKDELKV
+553 EFKNELHV

-569 IGVDFNLNSPKQLG
+569 IGADFNLNSPKQLS
-583 EVLYEK
+583 EILYEK
-589 LGLPKNKSHSTDEKN
+589 LELPKNKSHSTDEKS

-713 LMEAFLK
+713 LMDAFLK

-727 TSKALFGGDLAKEKR
+727 TSKALFGEDLAKEKR

-813 DFTGANDYVKGNYLR
+813 DFTGANDYIKGNYLR

-874 EEKNAPEL
+874 EEKNALEL

>member
-1 MEQPVIKEGTL
+1 MEEPVIKEGTL

-113 VEVNGF
+113 VEVSGF

-205 LLQQLGS
+205 LLQRLGS

-249 TLERGCIKE
+249 TLERECIKE

-290 LENSPTPLILENT
+290 LENSPTPLILDNA
-303 PLLDS
+303 PLL
-308 MPILENAP
+308 
-316 ILDSVPIL
+316 
-324 ENAPILDSVPASD
+324 D
-337 NAPKKSRMIVLESAA
+337 NAPKRSRMIVLENTA
-352 PLNAFLEKL
+352 PFSAFLEKL
-361 KNPNA
+361 KKTNA
-366 RVFMRLVLN
+366 RIFMRLALD
-375 KEKKVLALAFLLQ
+375 KEKKVLALAFLYE

-408 LENAFSQMLQH
+408 LQNAFFKMLQH
-419 AQIVGHDLKPLLSF
+419 AQIIGHDLKPLLSF
-433 LKAKYQVPLENIRI
+433 LKAKYQVSLENIRI

-462 GFDEVLREY
+462 GFDEVLKEY
-471 LKEELIPH
+471 LKEEWIPH
-479 EKIKDFKAKA
+479 EKIKDFKTKSKA
-489 EKSEQLNTELNAL
+489 GKLEQLDMELNAL

-507 YFETGGLEE
+507 YFEKGGLEE
-516 GLLTLARDIE
+516 DLLTLARDIE

-546 YFKRLEQ
+546 YFKCLEQ
-553 EFKDELKV
+553 EFKKELHV
-561 LERQILDL
+561 LERQILEL
-569 IGVDFNLNSPKQLG
+569 IGVDFNLNSPKQLS
-583 EVLYEK
+583 EILYEK
-589 LGLPKNKSHSTDEKN
+589 LELPQNKSRSTDEKS

-713 LMEAFLK
+713 LIDAFLK

-727 TSKALFGGDLAKEKR
+727 TSKALFGEDLAKEKR

-813 DFTGANDYVKGNYLR
+813 DFTGVNDYIKGNYLR
-828 EGVNAIFQGSASDL
+828 EGVNAIFQGSTSDL

-874 EEKNAPEL
+874 EEKNALEL

-895 PLRVPLETSAFV
+895 PLRVPLETSAFM
-907 ANRWNELKG
+907 AKRWNELKG

>member
-1 MEQPVIKEGTL
+1 MEEPVIKEGTL

-56 KDRKNMPFIVF
+56 KDKKNMPFIVF

-98 IPIALEWLQKMGFTC
+98 IPIALEWLQKMGFVC
-113 VEVNGF
+113 VEVSGF
-119 EADDVIASL
+119 EADDVIATL

-205 LLQQLGS
+205 LLQRLGS

-258 FDFLSCAFPSEN
+258 FDFSSCAFPSEN

-290 LENSPTPLILENT
+290 LENSPTPLILDNALLLENT
-303 PLLDS
+303 PLL
-308 MPILENAP
+308 
-316 ILDSVPIL
+316 
-324 ENAPILDSVPASD
+324 D
-337 NAPKKSRMIVLESAA
+337 NAPKKSRMIVLENTE
-352 PLNAFLEKL
+352 PLSAFLEKL
-361 KNPNA
+361 EKTNA
-366 RVFMRLVLN
+366 RIFMRLALD
-375 KEKKVLALAFLLQ
+375 KEKKVLALAFLYE

-408 LENAFSQMLQH
+408 LQNAFFKMLQH
-419 AQIVGHDLKPLLSF
+419 AQIIGHDLKPLLSF
-433 LKAKYQVPLENIRI
+433 LKAKYQISLEDIRI

-462 GFDEVLREY
+462 GFDEVLKEY
-471 LKEELIPH
+471 LKEEWIPH
-479 EKIKDFKAKA
+479 EKIKDFKTKA
-489 EKSEQLNTELNAL
+489 EKLELLSVELNAL

-507 YFETGGLEE
+507 YFEKGGLEE
-516 GLLTLARDIE
+516 GLLALAREVE
-526 TPFVKV
+526 TPFMKV
-532 LMDMEFQ
+532 LMGMEFQ

-553 EFKDELKV
+553 EFKNELHV

-569 IGVDFNLNSPKQLG
+569 IGVDFNLNSPKQLS
-583 EVLYEK
+583 EILYEK
-589 LGLPKNKSHSTDEKN
+589 LELPKNKSHSTDEKS

-727 TSKALFGGDLAKEKR
+727 TSKALFGEDLAKEKR

-874 EEKNAPEL
+874 EEKNALEL

-895 PLRVPLETSAFV
+895 PLKVPLETSAFM
-907 ANRWNELKG
+907 AKRWNELKG

>member
-194 VKGIGSKNAKE
+194 IKGIGSKNAKE
-205 LLQQLGS
+205 LLQRLGS

-290 LENSPTPLILENT
+290 LENSPLI
-303 PLLDS
+303 
-308 MPILENAP
+308 IENAP

-324 ENAPILDSVPASD
+324 DSTPASE
-337 NAPKKSRMIVLESAA
+337 NAPKKSCMIVLENTA
-352 PLNAFLEKL
+352 PLSMFLEKL
-361 KNPNA
+361 KNPDA
-366 RVFMRLVLN
+366 RVFMRLVLD
-375 KEKKVLALAFLLQ
+375 KDKKILALAFLLQ

-397 EALFSPFSLEF
+397 EALFSPFSLDF
-408 LENAFSQMLQH
+408 LQNAFSQILQH
-419 AQIVGHDLKPLLSF
+419 ACIIGHDLKPLLSF
-433 LKAKYQVPLENIRI
+433 LKAKYQVSLENIRI

-462 GFDEVLREY
+462 GFDEILKEY
-471 LKEELIPH
+471 LKEDLIPH
-479 EKIKDFKAKA
+479 EKIKDFKTTSKA
-489 EKSEQLNTELNAL
+489 EKLELLSVELNAL

-507 YFETGGLEE
+507 YFEKGGLEE
-516 GLLTLARDIE
+516 DLLALAKGIE

-553 EFKDELKV
+553 EFKNELNV

-569 IGVDFNLNSPKQLG
+569 IGVDFNLNSPKQLS

-666 QNIPVRSPKGL
+666 QNIPVRSSKGL

-787 DYLNR
+787 DYLNG

-813 DFTGANDYVKGNYLR
+813 DFNGVNDYVKGNYLR

-895 PLRVPLETSAFV
+895 PLRVPLETSAFI
-907 ANRWNELKG
+907 AKRWNELKG

>member
-1 MEQPVIKEGTL
+1 MEEPVIKEGTL

-113 VEVNGF
+113 VEVSGF

-160 EFLAKDCVEKYG
+160 EFLVKDCMEKYG

-205 LLQQLGS
+205 LLQRLGS

-232 QALIQDKGSAFL
+232 QALIQDKESAFL

-258 FDFLSCAFPSEN
+258 FDFSSCAFPSEN

-290 LENSPTPLILENT
+290 LENSPTPLILDNT
-303 PLLDS
+303 PLL
-308 MPILENAP
+308 ENT
-316 ILDSVPIL
+316 
-324 ENAPILDSVPASD
+324 PASD
-337 NAPKKSRMIVLESAA
+337 NAPKKSRMIVLENTAFLS
-352 PLNAFLEKL
+352 AFLEKL
-361 KNPNA
+361 KKTNE
-366 RVFMRLVLN
+366 RIFMRLVLD
-375 KEKKVLALAFLLQ
+375 KEKKVLALAFLLE

-408 LENAFSQMLQH
+408 LQNAFFKMLQH
-419 AQIVGHDLKPLLSF
+419 THFIGHDLKPLLSF
-433 LKAKYQVPLENIRI
+433 LKAKYQVSLENIRI

-462 GFDEVLREY
+462 GFDEVLKEY
-471 LKEELIPH
+471 LKEEWIPH
-479 EKIKDFKAKA
+479 EKIKDFKTKSKA
-489 EKSEQLNTELNAL
+489 EKLEQLDRELNAL

-507 YFETGGLEE
+507 YFEKGGLEE
-516 GLLTLARDIE
+516 GLLVLAREVE
-526 TPFVKV
+526 TPFMKV
-532 LMDMEFQ
+532 LMGMEFQ

-553 EFKDELKV
+553 EFKNELHV
-561 LERQILDL
+561 LERQILEL
-569 IGVDFNLNSPKQLG
+569 IGVDFNLNSPKQLS
-583 EVLYEK
+583 EILYEK
-589 LGLPKNKSHSTDEKN
+589 LELPKNKSRSTDEKS

-713 LMEAFLK
+713 LMDAFLK

-727 TSKALFGGDLAKEKR
+727 TSKALFGEDLAKEKR

-792 MKEEILKTSKAFTL
+792 MKEEILQTSKAFTL

-813 DFTGANDYVKGNYLR
+813 DFTGANDYIKGNYLR

-874 EEKNAPEL
+874 EEKNALEL

-895 PLRVPLETSAFV
+895 PLRVPLETSAFM
-907 ANRWNELKG
+907 AKRWNELKG

>member
-56 KDRKNMPFIVF
+56 KDKKNMPFIVF
-67 ALESQTKTKRAEK
+67 ALESQAKTKRAEK

-113 VEVNGF
+113 VEVSGF

-150 DKIALFDGKT
+150 DKIVLFDGKT

-290 LENSPTPLILENT
+290 LENSSVPLILENT
-303 PLLDS
+303 PALDS
-308 MPILENAP
+308 T
-316 ILDSVPIL
+316 
-324 ENAPILDSVPASD
+324 
-337 NAPKKSRMIVLESAA
+337 PKKSRLIVLESTA
-352 PLNAFLEKL
+352 PLSTFLEKL
-361 KNPNA
+361 KNSNA
-366 RVFMRLVLN
+366 RIFARLVLD
-375 KEKKVLALAFLLQ
+375 KEKKVLALAFLYE

-408 LENAFSQMLQH
+408 LQNAFSQMLQH

-433 LKAKYQVPLENIRI
+433 LKAKYQVSLENIRI

-462 GFDEVLREY
+462 GFDGVLKEY

-479 EKIKDFKAKA
+479 EKIKDFKTKSKA
-489 EKSEQLNTELNAL
+489 GKLEQLDMELNAL

-507 YFETGGLEE
+507 YFEKGGLEE
-516 GLLTLARDIE
+516 GLLALAREIE
-526 TPFVKV
+526 TPFMKV
-532 LMDMEFQ
+532 LIGMEFQ

-553 EFKDELKV
+553 EFKNELHV
-561 LERQILDL
+561 LECQILEL
-569 IGVDFNLNSPKQLG
+569 IGVDFNLNSPKQLS
-583 EVLYEK
+583 EILYER
-589 LGLPKNKSHSTDEKN
+589 LELPKNKSHSTDEKS

-666 QNIPVRSPKGL
+666 QNIPVRSSKGL

-727 TSKALFGGDLAKEKR
+727 TSKALFGEELAKEKR

-874 EEKNAPEL
+874 EEKNALEL

-907 ANRWNELKG
+907 AKRWNELKG

>member
-1 MEQPVIKEGTL
+1 MEEPVIKEGTL

-56 KDRKNMPFIVF
+56 KDKKNMPFIVF

-113 VEVNGF
+113 VEVSGF

-205 LLQQLGS
+205 LLQRLGS

-232 QALIQDKGSAFL
+232 QALIQDKESAFL

-258 FDFLSCAFPSEN
+258 FDFSSCAFPSEN

-290 LENSPTPLILENT
+290 LENSPTPLILDNT
-303 PLLDS
+303 PLLDNT
-308 MPILENAP
+308 L
-316 ILDSVPIL
+316 
-324 ENAPILDSVPASD
+324 ASD
-337 NAPKKSRMIVLESAA
+337 NTPKKSRMIVLENTAS
-352 PLNAFLEKL
+352 LSAFLERL
-361 KNPNA
+361 KKTNA
-366 RVFMRLVLN
+366 RIFMRLVLD
-375 KEKKVLALAFLLQ
+375 KEKKVLALAFLYE

-408 LENAFSQMLQH
+408 LQNAFFKMLQH
-419 AQIVGHDLKPLLSF
+419 AQIIGHDLKPLLSF
-433 LKAKYQVPLENIRI
+433 LKAKYQVSLENIRI

-462 GFDEVLREY
+462 GFDEVLKEY
-471 LKEELIPH
+471 LKEEWIPH
-479 EKIKDFKAKA
+479 EKIKDFKTKSKA
-489 EKSEQLNTELNAL
+489 GKLEQLDRELNAL

-507 YFETGGLEE
+507 YFEKGGLEE
-516 GLLTLARDIE
+516 NLLALAREVE
-526 TPFVKV
+526 TPFMKV
-532 LMDMEFQ
+532 LMGMEFQ
-539 GFKIDAP
+539 GFKIDVP

-553 EFKDELKV
+553 EFKNELHV
-561 LERQILDL
+561 LERQILEL
-569 IGVDFNLNSPKQLG
+569 IGVDFNLNSPKQLS
-583 EVLYEK
+583 EILYEK
-589 LGLPKNKSHSTDEKN
+589 LELPQNKSHSTDEKS

-713 LMEAFLK
+713 LMDAFLK

-727 TSKALFGGDLAKEKR
+727 TSKALFGEDLAKEKR

-770 EAKSYIE
+770 EAKSCIE

-813 DFTGANDYVKGNYLR
+813 DFTGANDYIKGNYLR

-874 EEKNAPEL
+874 EEKNALEL

-895 PLRVPLETSAFV
+895 PLRVPLETSAFI
-907 ANRWNELKG
+907 AKRWNELKG

>member
-25 YMSAKNK
+25 YMSAKTK

-56 KDRKNMPFIVF
+56 KDKKNMPFIVF

-119 EADDVIASL
+119 EADDVIATL

-290 LENSPTPLILENT
+290 LENSPLILDNAPT
-303 PLLDS
+303 SDNAS
-308 MPILENAP
+308 ALENASA
-316 ILDSVPIL
+316 L
-324 ENAPILDSVPASD
+324 D
-337 NAPKKSRMIVLESAA
+337 NAPKKSCMIVLESAE
-352 PLNAFLEKL
+352 PLSMFLEKL
-361 KNPNA
+361 EKTNA
-366 RVFMRLVLN
+366 RVFMRLVLD
-375 KEKKVLALAFLLQ
+375 KDKKVLALAFLLQ

-408 LENAFSQMLQH
+408 LQNAFSQILQH
-419 AQIVGHDLKPLLSF
+419 ACIIGHDLKPLLSF

-471 LKEELIPH
+471 LKEELVPH
-479 EKIKDFKAKA
+479 EKIKDFKTTSKA
-489 EKSEQLNTELNAL
+489 EKLEQLSLELNAL

-507 YFETGGLEE
+507 YFEKGGLEE
-516 GLLTLARDIE
+516 NLLSLARGVE
-526 TPFVKV
+526 APFMKV
-532 LMDMEFQ
+532 LIGMEFQ

-553 EFKDELKV
+553 EFKDELNV
-561 LERQILDL
+561 LEHQILDL

-612 PSIALI
+612 PSIPLI

-813 DFTGANDYVKGNYLR
+813 DFSGVNDYVKGNYLR

>member
-1 MEQPVIKEGTL
+1 MMEQPVIKEGTL

-25 YMSAKNK
+25 YMSTKTK

-113 VEVNGF
+113 VEISGF

-232 QALIQDKGSAFL
+232 QALIQDKESAFL

-290 LENSPTPLILENT
+290 LENSPLIV
-303 PLLDS
+303 
-308 MPILENAP
+308 ENAP
-316 ILDSVPIL
+316 ILDSM
-324 ENAPILDSVPASD
+324 PILDNTPTLDS
-337 NAPKKSRMIVLESAA
+337 APKKSCMIVLE
-352 PLNAFLEKL
+352 NAELLSMFLEKL

-366 RVFMRLVLN
+366 RVFMRLVLD
-375 KEKKVLALAFLLQ
+375 KDKKILALAFLLQ

-408 LENAFSQMLQH
+408 LQNAFSQMLQH
-419 AQIVGHDLKPLLSF
+419 ACIIGHDLKPLLSF
-433 LKAKYQVPLENIRI
+433 LKAKYQVSLENIRI

-462 GFDEVLREY
+462 GFDEVLKEY
-471 LKEELIPH
+471 LKEDLISH
-479 EKIKDFKAKA
+479 EKIKDFKTTSKA
-489 EKSEQLNTELNAL
+489 EKSEQLNMELNAL

-507 YFETGGLEE
+507 YFEKGGLEE

-532 LMDMEFQ
+532 LMGMEFQ

-546 YFKRLEQ
+546 YFKCLEQ
-553 EFKDELKV
+553 EFKDELNV

-727 TSKALFGGDLAKEKR
+727 TSKALFGEDLAKEKR

-756 GSKKLSETLNIPLN
+756 GSKKLSETLNIPLS

-787 DYLNR
+787 DYLNGMR
-792 MKEEILKTSKAFTL
+792 EEILKTSKAFTL

-813 DFTGANDYVKGNYLR
+813 DFNGVNDYIKGNYLR

-874 EEKNAPEL
+874 EEKNALEL

-895 PLRVPLETSAFV
+895 PLRVPLETSAFI
-907 ANRWNELKG
+907 AKRWNELKG

>member
-119 EADDVIASL
+119 EADDIIASL

-212 LEKIYENLDLAKNLL
+212 LEKIYENLDLVKNLL

-290 LENSPTPLILENT
+290 LENSPTPLILDST
-303 PLLDS
+303 PA
-308 MPILENAP
+308 LENASA
-316 ILDSVPIL
+316 LD
-324 ENAPILDSVPASD
+324 NT
-337 NAPKKSRMIVLESAA
+337 PKKSCMIVLESAA
-352 PLNAFLEKL
+352 PLSMFLEKL
-361 KNPNA
+361 EKTNA
-366 RVFMRLVLN
+366 RIFTRLVLD

-408 LENAFSQMLQH
+408 LQNAFSQMLQH
-419 AQIVGHDLKPLLSF
+419 ACIVGHDLKPLLSF
-433 LKAKYQVPLENIRI
+433 LKAKYQVSLENIRI

-479 EKIKDFKAKA
+479 EKIKDFKTTSKA
-489 EKSEQLNTELNAL
+489 EKLELLSVELNAL

-507 YFETGGLEE
+507 YFEKGGLEE
-516 GLLTLARDIE
+516 NLLVLARKVE
-526 TPFVKV
+526 TPFMKV
-532 LMDMEFQ
+532 LMGMEFQ

-553 EFKDELKV
+553 EFKNELHV
-561 LERQILDL
+561 LERQILEL
-569 IGVDFNLNSPKQLG
+569 IGVDFNLNSPKQLS
-583 EVLYEK
+583 EILYEK
-589 LGLPKNKSHSTDEKN
+589 LELPKNKSHSTDEKS

-727 TSKALFGGDLAKEKR
+727 TSKALFGEELAKEKR

-756 GSKKLSETLNIPLN
+756 GSKKLSETLNISLN

-813 DFTGANDYVKGNYLR
+813 DFTGVNDYVKGNYLR

>member
-1 MEQPVIKEGTL
+1 MEEPVIKEWTL

-113 VEVNGF
+113 VEVSGF

-205 LLQQLGS
+205 LLQRLGS

-232 QALIQDKGSAFL
+232 QALIQDKESAFL

-290 LENSPTPLILENT
+290 LENSPTPLISDNAPLLENT
-303 PLLDS
+303 PLL
-308 MPILENAP
+308 
-316 ILDSVPIL
+316 
-324 ENAPILDSVPASD
+324 D
-337 NAPKKSRMIVLESAA
+337 NAPKKSRMIVLENTELLS
-352 PLNAFLEKL
+352 AFLEKL
-361 KNPNA
+361 KKTNA
-366 RVFMRLVLN
+366 RIFMRLVLD
-375 KEKKVLALAFLLQ
+375 KEKKVLALAFLYE

-408 LENAFSQMLQH
+408 LQNAFFKMLQH
-419 AQIVGHDLKPLLSF
+419 AQIIGHDLKPLLSF
-433 LKAKYQVPLENIRI
+433 LKAKYQVSLENIRI

-462 GFDEVLREY
+462 GFDEVLKEY
-471 LKEELIPH
+471 LKEEWIPH
-479 EKIKDFKAKA
+479 EKIKDFKTKSKA
-489 EKSEQLNTELNAL
+489 GKLELLSVELNAL

-507 YFETGGLEE
+507 YFEKGGLEE
-516 GLLTLARDIE
+516 NLLALAREVE
-526 TPFVKV
+526 TPFMKV
-532 LMDMEFQ
+532 LMGMEFQ

-546 YFKRLEQ
+546 YFKHLEQ
-553 EFKDELKV
+553 EFKNELHV
-561 LERQILDL
+561 LERQILEL
-569 IGVDFNLNSPKQLG
+569 IGVDFNLNSPKQLS
-583 EVLYEK
+583 EILYEK
-589 LGLPKNKSHSTDEKN
+589 LELPKNKSHSTDEKS

-684 ASSKEYCLLGVD
+684 SSSKEYCLLGVD

-713 LMEAFLK
+713 LMDAFLK

-727 TSKALFGGDLAKEKR
+727 TSKALFGEDLAKEKR

-756 GSKKLSETLNIPLN
+756 GSKKLSETLNIPLS

-777 AYFKRFPSIK
+777 AYFRRFPSIK

-813 DFTGANDYVKGNYLR
+813 DFTGANDYIKGNYLR

-895 PLRVPLETSAFV
+895 PLRVPLETSAFM
-907 ANRWNELKG
+907 AKRWNELKG

>member
-1 MEQPVIKEGTL
+1 MEEPVIKEGTL

-25 YMSAKNK
+25 YMGAKNK

-67 ALESQTKTKRAEK
+67 ALESQAKTKRSEK

-113 VEVNGF
+113 VEVSGF

-205 LLQQLGS
+205 LLQRLGS

-258 FDFLSCAFPSEN
+258 FDFSSCAFPSEN

-290 LENSPTPLILENT
+290 LENSPTPLILDNT
-303 PLLDS
+303 PLL
-308 MPILENAP
+308 ENT
-316 ILDSVPIL
+316 
-324 ENAPILDSVPASD
+324 PASD
-337 NAPKKSRMIVLESAA
+337 NAPKKSRLIVLENTES
-352 PLNAFLEKL
+352 LSAFLEKL
-361 KNPNA
+361 KKTNA
-366 RVFMRLVLN
+366 RIFMRLVLD
-375 KEKKVLALAFLLQ
+375 KEKKVLALAFLLE

-408 LENAFSQMLQH
+408 LQNAFFKMLQH
-419 AQIVGHDLKPLLSF
+419 AQIIGHDLKPLLSF

-462 GFDEVLREY
+462 GFDEVLKEY
-471 LKEELIPH
+471 LKEEWIPH
-479 EKIKDFKAKA
+479 EKIKDFKTKSKA
-489 EKSEQLNTELNAL
+489 GKLELLSVELNAL

-507 YFETGGLEE
+507 YFEKGGLEE
-516 GLLTLARDIE
+516 NLLALAREVE
-526 TPFVKV
+526 TPFMKV
-532 LMDMEFQ
+532 LMGMEFQ

-546 YFKRLEQ
+546 YFKHLEQ
-553 EFKDELKV
+553 EFKNELHV
-561 LERQILDL
+561 LERQILEL
-569 IGVDFNLNSPKQLG
+569 IGVDFNLNSPKQLS
-583 EVLYEK
+583 EILYEK
-589 LGLPKNKSHSTDEKN
+589 LELPKNKSHSTDEKS

-623 LNKLFNTYTTPL
+623 LNKLFNTYATPL

-684 ASSKEYCLLGVD
+684 SSSKEYCLLGVD

-713 LMEAFLK
+713 LMDAFLK

-727 TSKALFGGDLAKEKR
+727 TSKALFGEDLAKEKR

-756 GSKKLSETLNIPLN
+756 GSKKLSETLNIPLS

-777 AYFKRFPSIK
+777 AYFRRFPSIK

-813 DFTGANDYVKGNYLR
+813 DFTGANDYIKGNYLR

-874 EEKNAPEL
+874 EEKNALEL
-882 QQEIQRILNDEVY
+882 QREIQRILNDEVY
-895 PLRVPLETSAFV
+895 PLRVPLETSAFI
-907 ANRWNELKG
+907 AKRWNELKG

>member
-1 MEQPVIKEGTL
+1 MEELKEGTL

-98 IPIALEWLQKMGFTC
+98 IPIALEWLQKMGFVC
-113 VEVNGF
+113 VEVSGF

-160 EFLAKDCVEKYG
+160 EFLAKDCVKKYG

-205 LLQQLGS
+205 LLQRLGS

-232 QALIQDKGSAFL
+232 QALIQDKESAFL

-258 FDFLSCAFPSEN
+258 FDFSSCAFPSEN

-303 PLLDS
+303 PLL
-308 MPILENAP
+308 ENT
-316 ILDSVPIL
+316 
-324 ENAPILDSVPASD
+324 PASE
-337 NAPKKSRMIVLESAA
+337 NAPKKSRMIVLENPA
-352 PLNAFLEKL
+352 PLSAFLEKL
-361 KNPNA
+361 EKTKA
-366 RVFMRLVLN
+366 RIFMRLVLD
-375 KEKKVLALAFLLQ
+375 KEKKVLALAFLYE

-397 EALFSPFSLEF
+397 EALFSPFSLES
-408 LENAFSQMLQH
+408 LQNAFFKMLQH
-419 AQIVGHDLKPLLSF
+419 AQIIGHDLKPLLSF
-433 LKAKYQVPLENIRI
+433 LKAKYQVALENIRI

-462 GFDEVLREY
+462 GFDEVLKQY

-479 EKIKDFKAKA
+479 EKIKDFKTKSKA
-489 EKSEQLNTELNAL
+489 EKLELLSVELNAL

-507 YFETGGLEE
+507 YFEKGGLEE
-516 GLLTLARDIE
+516 GLLALAREVE
-526 TPFVKV
+526 TPLMKV
-532 LMDMEFQ
+532 LMGMEFQ

-546 YFKRLEQ
+546 YFKKLEQ
-553 EFKDELKV
+553 EFKNELHV
-561 LERQILDL
+561 LERQILEL
-569 IGVDFNLNSPKQLG
+569 IGANFNLNSPKQLS
-583 EVLYEK
+583 EILYEK
-589 LGLPKNKSHSTDEKN
+589 LELPKNKSHSTDEKS

-713 LMEAFLK
+713 LMDAFLK

-874 EEKNAPEL
+874 EEKNALEL

-895 PLRVPLETSAFV
+895 PLRVPLETSAFM
-907 ANRWNELKG
+907 AKRWNELKG

>member
-1 MEQPVIKEGTL
+1 MEELKEGTL

-32 PLTNDKGFPTGLL
+32 PLTNDEGFPTGLL

-56 KDRKNMPFIVF
+56 KDKKNMPFIVF

-98 IPIALEWLQKMGFTC
+98 IPIALEWLQKMGFVC
-113 VEVNGF
+113 VEVSGF

-205 LLQQLGS
+205 LLQRLGS

-232 QALIQDKGSAFL
+232 QALIQDKKSAFL

-290 LENSPTPLILENT
+290 LENSPTPLILDNT
-303 PLLDS
+303 PLL
-308 MPILENAP
+308 ENT
-316 ILDSVPIL
+316 
-324 ENAPILDSVPASD
+324 PASD
-337 NAPKKSRMIVLESAA
+337 SAPKKSRMIVLESAA
-352 PLNAFLEKL
+352 PLSAFLERL
-361 KNPNA
+361 KKTNA
-366 RVFMRLVLN
+366 RIFMRLVLD
-375 KEKKVLALAFLLQ
+375 KEKKVLALAFLYE

-408 LENAFSQMLQH
+408 LQNAFFKILQH
-419 AQIVGHDLKPLLSF
+419 AQIIGHDLKPLLSF
-433 LKAKYQVPLENIRI
+433 LKAKYQVSLENIRI

-462 GFDEVLREY
+462 GFDEVLKQY
-471 LKEELIPH
+471 LKEELILH
-479 EKIKDFKAKA
+479 EKIKDFKTKSKA
-489 EKSEQLNTELNAL
+489 EKLELLSVELNAL

-507 YFETGGLEE
+507 YFEKGGLEE
-516 GLLTLARDIE
+516 GLLALAREVE
-526 TPFVKV
+526 TPLMKV
-532 LMDMEFQ
+532 LMGMEFQ

-553 EFKDELKV
+553 EFKNELQV

-569 IGVDFNLNSPKQLG
+569 IGVDFNLNSPKQLS

-589 LGLPKNKSHSTDEKN
+589 LGLPQNKSHSTDEKN

-666 QNIPVRSPKGL
+666 QNIPVRSSKGL

-713 LMEAFLK
+713 LMDAFLK

-813 DFTGANDYVKGNYLR
+813 DFTGANDYIKGNYLR

-851 ERFKNNPSVRLLLQ
+851 ERFKNNSSVRLLLQ

-874 EEKNAPEL
+874 EEKNALEL

-895 PLRVPLETSAFV
+895 PLRVPLETSAFM
-907 ANRWNELKG
+907 AKRWNELKG

>member
-1 MEQPVIKEGTL
+1 MEELKEGTL

-56 KDRKNMPFIVF
+56 KDKKNMPFIVF

-113 VEVNGF
+113 VEVSGF

-205 LLQQLGS
+205 LLQRLGS

-232 QALIQDKGSAFL
+232 QALIQDKESAFL

-258 FDFLSCAFPSEN
+258 FDFSSCAFPSEN

-290 LENSPTPLILENT
+290 LESSPTPLILDNT
-303 PLLDS
+303 PLLD
-308 MPILENAP
+308 NAP
-316 ILDSVPIL
+316 T
-324 ENAPILDSVPASD
+324 SD
-337 NAPKKSRMIVLESAA
+337 NAPKKSSLIVLENTE
-352 PLNAFLEKL
+352 PLSAFLEKL
-361 KNPNA
+361 KKTNA
-366 RVFMRLVLN
+366 RIFMRLVLD
-375 KEKKVLALAFLLQ
+375 KEKKVLALAFLLE

-408 LENAFSQMLQH
+408 LQNAFSQMLQH
-419 AQIVGHDLKPLLSF
+419 AQIIGHDLKPLLSF
-433 LKAKYQVPLENIRI
+433 LKAKYQVSLENIRI

-462 GFDEVLREY
+462 GFDEVLKEY
-471 LKEELIPH
+471 LKEEWIPH
-479 EKIKDFKAKA
+479 EKIKDFKTKSKA
-489 EKSEQLNTELNAL
+489 GKLEQLDMELNAL

-507 YFETGGLEE
+507 YFEKGGLEE
-516 GLLTLARDIE
+516 NLLALAREVE

-532 LMDMEFQ
+532 LMGMEFQ

-553 EFKDELKV
+553 EFKNELHV
-561 LERQILDL
+561 LECQILEL
-569 IGVDFNLNSPKQLG
+569 IGVDFNLNSPKQLS
-583 EVLYEK
+583 EILYEK
-589 LGLPKNKSHSTDEKN
+589 LELPKNKSRSTDEKS

-713 LMEAFLK
+713 LMDAFLK

-727 TSKALFGGDLAKEKR
+727 TSKALFGEDLAKEKR

-813 DFTGANDYVKGNYLR
+813 DFTGANDYIKGNYLR

-874 EEKNAPEL
+874 EEKNALEL

-895 PLRVPLETSAFV
+895 PLRVPLETSAFM
-907 ANRWNELKG
+907 AKRWNELKG

>member
-25 YMSAKNK
+25 YMSAKTK

-113 VEVNGF
+113 VEISGF

-172 ILPSQFTDYQGIVG
+172 IFPSQFTDYQGIVG

-194 VKGIGSKNAKE
+194 IKGIGSKNAKE
-205 LLQQLGS
+205 LLQRLGS
-212 LEKIYENLDLAKNLL
+212 LENIYENLDLAKNLL

-232 QALIQDKGSAFL
+232 QALIQDKASAFL

-290 LENSPTPLILENT
+290 LGNSPLIA
-303 PLLDS
+303 
-308 MPILENAP
+308 ENAP
-316 ILDSVPIL
+316 ISDS
-324 ENAPILDSVPASD
+324 APASD
-337 NAPKKSRMIVLESAA
+337 NAPTKSRMIVLESAE
-352 PLNAFLEKL
+352 PLSAFLEKL
-361 KNPNA
+361 EKTNA
-366 RVFMRLVLN
+366 RIFARLVLN
-375 KEKKVLALAFLLQ
+375 KEKKVLALAFLYE

-408 LENAFSQMLQH
+408 LQNAFSQMLQH
-419 AQIVGHDLKPLLSF
+419 ACIIGHDLKPLLSF
-433 LKAKYQVPLENIRI
+433 LKAKYQVSLENIRI
-447 QDTQILAFLKNPEKV
+447 QDTQILAFLKNPERV
-462 GFDEVLREY
+462 GFDEVLKEY

-479 EKIKDFKAKA
+479 EKIKDFKTKA
-489 EKSEQLNTELNAL
+489 EKLELLSVELNAL

-507 YFETGGLEE
+507 YFEKGGLEE
-516 GLLTLARDIE
+516 DLLILARDIE
-526 TPFVKV
+526 TPFMKV

-553 EFKDELKV
+553 EFKNELNI

-713 LMEAFLK
+713 LMDAFLK

-756 GSKKLSETLNIPLN
+756 GSKKLSETLNIPLS

-787 DYLNR
+787 DYLNG

-842 LKLGMLKVS
+842 LKLGMLKVR

-874 EEKNAPEL
+874 EEKNALEL

>member
-1 MEQPVIKEGTL
+1 MEEPVIKEGTL

-56 KDRKNMPFIVF
+56 KDKKNMPFIVF

-113 VEVNGF
+113 VEVSGF

-205 LLQQLGS
+205 LLQRLGS

-232 QALIQDKGSAFL
+232 QALIQDKENAFL

-258 FDFLSCAFPSEN
+258 FDFSSCAFPSEN

-290 LENSPTPLILENT
+290 LENSPTPLILDNT
-303 PLLDS
+303 PLL
-308 MPILENAP
+308 ENA
-316 ILDSVPIL
+316 S
-324 ENAPILDSVPASD
+324 ASD
-337 NAPKKSRMIVLESAA
+337 NAPKKSRMIVLENTE
-352 PLNAFLEKL
+352 PLSAFLERL
-361 KNPNA
+361 KKTNA
-366 RVFMRLVLN
+366 RIFMRLVLD
-375 KEKKVLALAFLLQ
+375 KEKKVLALAFLLE

-408 LENAFSQMLQH
+408 LQNAFFKMLQH
-419 AQIVGHDLKPLLSF
+419 AQIIGHDLKPLLSF
-433 LKAKYQVPLENIRI
+433 LKAKYQVSLEDIRI

-462 GFDEVLREY
+462 GFDEVLKEY
-471 LKEELIPH
+471 LKEEWIPH
-479 EKIKDFKAKA
+479 EKIKDFKTKSKA
-489 EKSEQLNTELNAL
+489 GKLEQLDMELNAL

-507 YFETGGLEE
+507 YFEKGGLEE
-516 GLLTLARDIE
+516 GLLALAREVE

-532 LMDMEFQ
+532 LMGMEFQ

-553 EFKDELKV
+553 EFKNELHV
-561 LERQILDL
+561 LERQILEL
-569 IGVDFNLNSPKQLG
+569 IGVDFNLNSPKQLS
-583 EVLYEK
+583 EILYEK
-589 LGLPKNKSHSTDEKN
+589 LELPQNKSHSTDEKS

-713 LMEAFLK
+713 LMDAFLK

-727 TSKALFGGDLAKEKR
+727 TSKALFGEDLAKEKR

-874 EEKNAPEL
+874 EEKNALEL

-895 PLRVPLETSAFV
+895 PLRVPLETSAFM
-907 ANRWNELKG
+907 AKRWNELKG

>member
-56 KDRKNMPFIVF
+56 KDKKNMPFIVF

-119 EADDVIASL
+119 EADDVIATL

-205 LLQQLGS
+205 LLQRLGS
-212 LEKIYENLDLAKNLL
+212 LEKIYENLDLVKNLL

-290 LENSPTPLILENT
+290 LENSPTPLILDNA
-303 PLLDS
+303 PALD
-308 MPILENAP
+308 NAP
-316 ILDSVPIL
+316 ISDSM
-324 ENAPILDSVPASD
+324 PASD
-337 NAPKKSRMIVLESAA
+337 NAPTKSSMIVLESAE
-352 PLNAFLEKL
+352 PLSAFLEKL

-375 KEKKVLALAFLLQ
+375 KEKKVLALAFLYE

-408 LENAFSQMLQH
+408 LQNAFSQVLQH
-419 AQIVGHDLKPLLSF
+419 ACIIGHDLKPLLSF
-433 LKAKYQVPLENIRI
+433 LKAKYQVSLENIRI

-462 GFDEVLREY
+462 GFDEVLKEY
-471 LKEELIPH
+471 LKEDLIPH
-479 EKIKDFKAKA
+479 EKIKDFKIKA
-489 EKSEQLNTELNAL
+489 EKLELLSVELSTL

-507 YFETGGLEE
+507 YFEKGGLEE

-532 LMDMEFQ
+532 LMGMEFQ

-553 EFKDELKV
+553 EFKNELHV

-583 EVLYEK
+583 EVLYDK

-756 GSKKLSETLNIPLN
+756 GSKKLSETLNISLN

-813 DFTGANDYVKGNYLR
+813 DFNGVNDYVKGNYLR

-865 VHDELIFEI
+865 VHDELIFEV
-874 EEKNAPEL
+874 EEKNAPKL

-895 PLRVPLETSAFV
+895 PLRVPLETSAFI
-907 ANRWNELKG
+907 AKRWNELKG

>member
-1 MEQPVIKEGTL
+1 MEEPVIKEGTL

-32 PLTNDKGFPTGLL
+32 PLTNVKGFPTGLL

-113 VEVNGF
+113 VEVSGF

-160 EFLAKDCVEKYG
+160 EFLVKDCVEKYG

-205 LLQQLGS
+205 LLQRLGS

-232 QALIQDKGSAFL
+232 QALIQDKESAFL

-258 FDFLSCAFPSEN
+258 FDFSSCAFPSEN

-290 LENSPTPLILENT
+290 LENSPTPLILDNT
-303 PLLDS
+303 PLL
-308 MPILENAP
+308 
-316 ILDSVPIL
+316 
-324 ENAPILDSVPASD
+324 D
-337 NAPKKSRMIVLESAA
+337 NAPKKSRMIVLENTA
-352 PLNAFLEKL
+352 PLSAFLEKL
-361 KNPNA
+361 KKTNA
-366 RVFMRLVLN
+366 RIFMRLALD
-375 KEKKVLALAFLLQ
+375 KEKKVLALAFLYE

-408 LENAFSQMLQH
+408 LQNAFFKMLQH
-419 AQIVGHDLKPLLSF
+419 AQIIGHDLKPLLSF
-433 LKAKYQVPLENIRI
+433 LKAKYQVSLENIRI

-462 GFDEVLREY
+462 GFDEVLKQY
-471 LKEELIPH
+471 LKEEWIPH
-479 EKIKDFKAKA
+479 EKIKDFKTKSKV
-489 EKSEQLNTELNAL
+489 EKSEQLDRELNAL

-507 YFETGGLEE
+507 YFEKGGLEK
-516 GLLTLARDIE
+516 GLLALAREVE
-526 TPFVKV
+526 TPFMKV
-532 LMDMEFQ
+532 LMGMEFQ

-553 EFKDELKV
+553 EFKNELHV

-569 IGVDFNLNSPKQLG
+569 IGADFNLNSPKQLS
-583 EVLYEK
+583 EILYEK
-589 LGLPKNKSHSTDEKN
+589 LELPKNKSRSTDEKS

-713 LMEAFLK
+713 LIDAFLK

-727 TSKALFGGDLAKEKR
+727 TSKALFGEDLAKEKR

-756 GSKKLSETLNIPLN
+756 GSKKLSETLNIPLS

-777 AYFKRFPSIK
+777 AYFRRFPSIK

-813 DFTGANDYVKGNYLR
+813 DFAGANDYIKGNYLR

-874 EEKNAPEL
+874 EEKNALEL
-882 QQEIQRILNDEVY
+882 QREIQRILNDEVY
-895 PLRVPLETSAFV
+895 PLRVPLETSAFI
-907 ANRWNELKG
+907 AKRWNELKG

>member
-1 MEQPVIKEGTL
+1 MEEPVIKEGTL

-56 KDRKNMPFIVF
+56 KDKKNMPFIVF
-67 ALESQTKTKRAEK
+67 ALESQTKTKRSEK

-113 VEVNGF
+113 VEVSGF

-160 EFLAKDCVEKYG
+160 EFLAKDCVKKYG

-205 LLQQLGS
+205 LLQRLGS

-232 QALIQDKGSAFL
+232 QALIQDKESAFL

-249 TLERGCIKE
+249 TLQRGCIKE
-258 FDFLSCAFPSEN
+258 FDFSSCAFPSEN

-290 LENSPTPLILENT
+290 LENSPTPLILDNT
-303 PLLDS
+303 PLLD
-308 MPILENAP
+308 NT
-316 ILDSVPIL
+316 
-324 ENAPILDSVPASD
+324 PASD
-337 NAPKKSRMIVLESAA
+337 NAPKKSRLIVLESTES
-352 PLNAFLEKL
+352 LSAFLEKL
-361 KNPNA
+361 KNSNA
-366 RVFMRLVLN
+366 RIFARLVLD
-375 KEKKVLALAFLLQ
+375 KEKKVLALAFLLE

-408 LENAFSQMLQH
+408 LQNAFFKILQH
-419 AQIVGHDLKPLLSF
+419 ACIIGHDLKPLLSF
-433 LKAKYQVPLENIRI
+433 LKAKYQVSLESIRI

-462 GFDEVLREY
+462 GFDEVLKEY
-471 LKEELIPH
+471 LKEEWIPH
-479 EKIKDFKAKA
+479 EKIKDFKTKSKA
-489 EKSEQLNTELNAL
+489 GKLEQLDMELNAL

-507 YFETGGLEE
+507 YFEKGGLEE
-516 GLLTLARDIE
+516 GLLALAREVE

-532 LMDMEFQ
+532 LMGMEFQ

-546 YFKRLEQ
+546 YLKRLEQ
-553 EFKDELKV
+553 EFKNELHV

-569 IGVDFNLNSPKQLG
+569 IGVDFNLNSPKQLS
-583 EVLYEK
+583 EILYEK
-589 LGLPKNKSHSTDEKN
+589 LELPQNKSHSTDEKS

-713 LMEAFLK
+713 LMDAFLK

-727 TSKALFGGDLAKEKR
+727 TSKALFGEDLAKEKR

-813 DFTGANDYVKGNYLR
+813 DFTGANDYIKGNYLR

-874 EEKNAPEL
+874 EEKNALEL

-895 PLRVPLETSAFV
+895 PLRVPLETSAFI
-907 ANRWNELKG
+907 AKRWNELKG

>member
-205 LLQQLGS
+205 LLQRLGS

-290 LENSPTPLILENT
+290 LENSSTPLIVDNA
-303 PLLDS
+303 PA
-308 MPILENAP
+308 LENAP
-316 ILDSVPIL
+316 ILDST
-324 ENAPILDSVPASD
+324 STSD
-337 NAPKKSRMIVLESAA
+337 NAPKKSRMIVLENAA
-352 PLNAFLEKL
+352 PLSMFLEKL
-361 KNPNA
+361 EKTNA
-366 RVFMRLVLN
+366 RVFMRLVLD

-419 AQIVGHDLKPLLSF
+419 VQIVGHDLKPLLSF

-462 GFDEVLREY
+462 GFDEVLKEY
-471 LKEELIPH
+471 LKEDLIPH
-479 EKIKDFKAKA
+479 EKIKDFKIKA
-489 EKSEQLNTELNAL
+489 EKLELLSVELNAL

-507 YFETGGLEE
+507 YFEKGGLEE
-516 GLLTLARDIE
+516 NLLILARDIE

-532 LMDMEFQ
+532 LMGMEFQ

-553 EFKDELKV
+553 EFKNELNI

-569 IGVDFNLNSPKQLG
+569 IGVNFNLNSPKQLG
-583 EVLYEK
+583 EILYEK

-756 GSKKLSETLNIPLN
+756 GSKKLSETLNISLN

-813 DFTGANDYVKGNYLR
+813 DFNGVNDYVKGNYLR

-874 EEKNAPEL
+874 EEKNALEL

-907 ANRWNELKG
+907 ANRWNELKR

>member
-67 ALESQTKTKRAEK
+67 ALESQIKTKRAEK

-113 VEVNGF
+113 VEVSGF

-160 EFLAKDCVEKYG
+160 EFLAKDCVKKYG

-205 LLQQLGS
+205 LLQRLGS

-232 QALIQDKGSAFL
+232 QALIQDKESAFL

-258 FDFLSCAFPSEN
+258 FDFSSCAFPSEN

-290 LENSPTPLILENT
+290 LENSPTPLILDNASLLENT
-303 PLLDS
+303 L
-308 MPILENAP
+308 
-316 ILDSVPIL
+316 
-324 ENAPILDSVPASD
+324 ASD
-337 NAPKKSRMIVLESAA
+337 NASKKSCMIVLENTAFLS
-352 PLNAFLEKL
+352 AFLEKL
-361 KNPNA
+361 KKTNA
-366 RVFMRLVLN
+366 KIFMRLVLD
-375 KEKKVLALAFLLQ
+375 KEKKVLALAFLLE

-408 LENAFSQMLQH
+408 LQNAFSQMLQH
-419 AQIVGHDLKPLLSF
+419 VQIIGHDLKPLLSF
-433 LKAKYQVPLENIRI
+433 LKAKYQVSLENIRI

-462 GFDEVLREY
+462 GFDEVLKQY
-471 LKEELIPH
+471 LKEEWIPH
-479 EKIKDFKAKA
+479 EKIKDFKTKSKA
-489 EKSEQLNTELNAL
+489 EKLERLDMELNAL

-507 YFETGGLEE
+507 YFEKGGLEE
-516 GLLTLARDIE
+516 GLLALAREVE
-526 TPFVKV
+526 TPFIKV
-532 LMDMEFQ
+532 LMGMEFQ

-553 EFKDELKV
+553 EFKNELQV
-561 LERQILDL
+561 LERQILEL
-569 IGVDFNLNSPKQLG
+569 IGVDFNLNSPKQLS
-583 EVLYEK
+583 EILYEK
-589 LGLPKNKSHSTDEKN
+589 LELPQSKSRSTDEKS

-713 LMEAFLK
+713 LMDAFLK

-727 TSKALFGGDLAKEKR
+727 TSKALFGEDLAKEKR

-787 DYLNR
+787 DYLNC

-813 DFTGANDYVKGNYLR
+813 DFAGVNDYIKGNYLR

-874 EEKNAPEL
+874 EEKNALEL

-895 PLRVPLETSAFV
+895 PLRVPLETSAFM
-907 ANRWNELKG
+907 AKRWNELKG

>member
-1 MEQPVIKEGTL
+1 MEELKEGTL

-32 PLTNDKGFPTGLL
+32 PLTNVKGFPTGLL

-113 VEVNGF
+113 VEVSGF

-205 LLQQLGS
+205 LLQRLGS

-232 QALIQDKGSAFL
+232 QALIQDKESAFL

-258 FDFLSCAFPSEN
+258 FDFSSCAFPSEN

-290 LENSPTPLILENT
+290 LENSPTPLILDNAPLLENT
-303 PLLDS
+303 
-308 MPILENAP
+308 
-316 ILDSVPIL
+316 
-324 ENAPILDSVPASD
+324 PASD
-337 NAPKKSRMIVLESAA
+337 NAPKKSRMIVLENLA
-352 PLNAFLEKL
+352 PLSMFLEKL
-361 KNPNA
+361 KNSNA
-366 RVFMRLVLN
+366 RIFMRLVLD
-375 KEKKVLALAFLLQ
+375 KEKKVLALAFLYEN
-388 DQGYFLPLE
+388 QGYFLPLE

-408 LENAFSQMLQH
+408 LQNAFFKMLQH
-419 AQIVGHDLKPLLSF
+419 AQIIGHDLKPLLSF
-433 LKAKYQVPLENIRI
+433 LKAKYQVSLENIRI

-462 GFDEVLREY
+462 GFDEVLKEY
-471 LKEELIPH
+471 LKEEWIPH
-479 EKIKDFKAKA
+479 EKIKDFKTKSKV
-489 EKSEQLNTELNAL
+489 EKSEQLDRELNAL

-507 YFETGGLEE
+507 YFEKGGLEE
-516 GLLTLARDIE
+516 GLLALAREVE
-526 TPFVKV
+526 TPFMKV
-532 LMDMEFQ
+532 LMGMEFQ

-553 EFKDELKV
+553 EFKNELHV

-569 IGVDFNLNSPKQLG
+569 IGVDFNLNSPKQLS
-583 EVLYEK
+583 EILYEK
-589 LGLPKNKSHSTDEKN
+589 LELPKNKSHSTDEKN

-713 LMEAFLK
+713 LMDAFLK

-727 TSKALFGGDLAKEKR
+727 TSKALFGEDLAKEKR
-742 SIAKSINFGLVYGM
+742 FIAKSINFGLVYGM

-813 DFTGANDYVKGNYLR
+813 DFTGANDYIKGNYLR

-895 PLRVPLETSAFV
+895 PLRVPLETSAFM
-907 ANRWNELKG
+907 AKRWNELKG